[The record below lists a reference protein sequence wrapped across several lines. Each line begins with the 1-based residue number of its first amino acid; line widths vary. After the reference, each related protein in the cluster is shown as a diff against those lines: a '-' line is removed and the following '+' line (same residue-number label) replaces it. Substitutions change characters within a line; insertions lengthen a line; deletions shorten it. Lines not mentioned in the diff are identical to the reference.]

1 MLTTKHGTYILTN
14 NNITREAVGVFSD
27 KQKLENAIK
36 ALQEA
41 GFEHSDLSIL
51 SSHETIDSLNPES
64 ETQNFLMSLFARTK
78 YEMPLVASGLIAMT
92 AGPTGA
98 VIAALVAAGVGGI
111 AVKRILDEIT
121 STPDSD
127 DFVRALEAGSLILW
141 IAVKDL
147 LKEGKAKKLLEKHGA
162 TNIHIHKSS

>member
-78 YEMPLVASGLIAMT
+78 YEMPLVAS
-92 AGPTGA
+92 
-98 VIAALVAAGVGGI
+98 V
-111 AVKRILDEIT
+111 
-121 STPDSD
+121 
-127 DFVRALEAGSLILW
+127 
-141 IAVKDL
+141 
-147 LKEGKAKKLLEKHGA
+147 
-162 TNIHIHKSS
+162 